1 MTFHE
6 YIGSLH
12 VHTIHSDGT
21 ADYEEVATLAGRVG
35 LDFVIVADHNV
46 LTSGQ
51 DGWYAQV
58 LLLVGQEVHDDE
70 QKPQGNHYLAFDI
83 VEDVTHLA
91 HDPQALI
98 EAVAAQGGLGFIAH
112 PFERGAPEFG
122 EAAIPWLA
130 WEVQGYAGLAIWNYM
145 SEFKGHLSNLNL
157 AQAVFLVYLPSV
169 AIRGPYADTLVRWD
183 ELLRERKVVAIGTT
197 DAHAKTYRLGP
208 LSRKVFSYEYL
219 FRTIRTHILSPTA
232 FLGEVEHDKRVV
244 YEALKKGRCF
254 VAYDLLGQSRGFRFT
269 ARSGGQEVIMGDEI
283 ALQGEVFLEVSS
295 PLSADLQLWGNGRV
309 VARTKGNNLRYVT
322 KERGVY
328 RVEAYRSYLFGKRGW
343 VFGNPIYV
351 KFPSPNSSWI

>member
-1 MTFHE
+1 
-6 YIGSLH
+6 
-12 VHTIHSDGT
+12 
-21 ADYEEVATLAGRVG
+21 VG

-51 DGWYAQV
+51 DGWYGQV

-70 QKPQGNHYLAFDI
+70 QKPQANHYLAFDI
-83 VEDVTHLA
+83 VEDLTHLA

-169 AIRGPYADTLVRWD
+169 AIRGPYSDTLVRWD

-244 YEALKKGRCF
+244 YEALKKGHCF
-254 VAYDLLGQSRGFRFT
+254 VAYDLLADTRGFRFK
-269 ARSGGQEVIMGDEI
+269 AKSGDVTVIMGQEI
-283 ALQGEVFLEVSS
+283 ALQGAVSLEVHS
-295 PLSADLQLWGNGRV
+295 PRRADIRLLRDGRIIARRWGRSLQW
-309 VARTKGNNLRYVT
+309 TTSEK
-322 KERGVY
+322 GVY
-328 RVEAYRSYLFGKRGW
+328 RVEAYRPFLLRKRGW
-343 VFGNPIYV
+343 VFTNPIYV
-351 KFPSPNSSWI
+351 R